1 MTLQLH
7 DDGLSAFNFRRL
19 ARYAPNPYY
28 QGARLFGKTKFG
40 KKIFGALPQ
49 SHRWATMLNEIE
61 GTPTYAQFLKE
72 TGSTGMEESGELA
85 GKFGTWIKTKAVPG
99 LQKIQGALSPV
110 IGLLPG
116 GGVVNAAFDIIKK
129 PGAAPEPVVTPMLPA
144 PIAPAMPE
152 PMAPSY
158 AMAPTQ
164 PAFYPQMAPAPGG
177 INLPFGLDLKTLA
190 LLGVGGVLAYKLLK
204 K

>member
-7 DDGLSAFNFRRL
+7 DNGLSAWNWRKA
-19 ARYAPNPYY
+19 ARFAPNPYY
-28 QGARLFGKTKFG
+28 QGARLFGKTRFG
-40 KKIFGALPQ
+40 KKVFGNLPN
-49 SHRWATMLNEIE
+49 SHRWASMLNEIE
-61 GTPTYAQFLKE
+61 GTPTYAQFIRE
-72 TGSTGMEESGELA
+72 ANVTGMEESGELA

-116 GGVVNAAFDIIKK
+116 GGIVNAAFDVIKK
-129 PGAAPEPVVTPMLPA
+129 PGQAPEPVVTPIMPA
-144 PIAPAMPE
+144 PMAPQQFE
-152 PMAPSY
+152 PMAPNF
-158 AMAPTQ
+158 P
-164 PAFYPQMAPAPGG
+164 MAPAPAFFPQIAPPSGG